1 VQKHSFHLIIV
12 RLTCLLGLS
21 LLGLT
26 LLGLTLLGL
35 TAGCWNSQEGHRP
48 QDGPPSQRAIVPRAT
63 QPVVTLKLLVVGDP
77 ELADGIKKLR
87 GEWTERTG
95 GGQLQVLQ
103 WSSPKLVA
111 AESLPADLVIYPAR
125 YLGIQVEKKW
135 LRPLRDSTLQSEQFA
150 KADLLA
156 AIRSREISYGGSVY
170 AFPFGSP
177 PLLLCYNSQALTSA
191 GCEVPQTWDDYRIV
205 VQRLN
210 RQSIPCQLPLA
221 GESAAI
227 TLLSRAVSYAHQGG
241 QRTLLFDLD
250 TFHPRIAGPPFVRA
264 LEEIVAEVSASKRS
278 NRGKADS
285 GGTVPAVSLPGVFQD
300 AVKRVA
306 LGQAVMTLGWP
317 GVYCPLIQE
326 DGMPEERRRP
336 NEVHYAPL
344 PRAKTVYRDTQDR
357 WVINR
362 DDTPVTLLGVAGRLA
377 SVTTTSRNA
386 VSAFKL
392 LRWIGSG
399 DTAIEISSDSR
410 FTLWYRHSQVKVS
423 DQWQANCQGL
433 GVPEFDATTEL
444 TATIERATEKDFRR
458 QGIGRVVT
466 HALSSDNCF
475 LLPRISGIDQ
485 YLECLSQAV
494 RSAIAGE
501 SAKAALEQATIE
513 WEMITEHMGREM
525 LQLAY
530 RAHLDY

>member
-1 VQKHSFHLIIV
+1 MQKYSFHLIIV
-12 RLTCLLGLS
+12 RLTCLLGIS
-21 LLGLT
+21 LLGLS
-26 LLGLTLLGL
+26 
-35 TAGCWNSQEGHRP
+35 AGCWNSQEGHIP
-48 QDGPPSQRAIVPRAT
+48 QDGPPSQRAIAPRVT

-135 LRPLRDSTLQSEQFA
+135 LRPLRASALQSEQFA

-156 AIRSREISYGGSVY
+156 AIRSREISYGGIVY

-177 PLLLCYNSQALTSA
+177 PLLLCYNSQMLTAA

-227 TLLSRAVSYAHQGG
+227 TLLSRAVSYAHQSG
-241 QRTLLFDLD
+241 QRALLFDLD
-250 TFHPRIAGPPFVRA
+250 SFHPHIAGPPFVRA
-264 LEEIVAEVSASKRS
+264 LEEIVAEVSASKRP
-278 NRGKADS
+278 NGEKADL
-285 GGTVPAVSLPGVFQD
+285 GDTVSAVSPPGIFQD

-306 LGQAVMTLGWP
+306 LGQAAMTLGWP
-317 GVYCPLIQE
+317 GVYCPLIPE
-326 DGMPEERRRP
+326 DEIPEERRRP

-344 PRAKTVYRDTQDR
+344 PRAKTVYRDTQDQ

-423 DQWQANCQGL
+423 NRWQANCQGL
-433 GVPEFDATTEL
+433 SAPEFAATTEL
-444 TATIERATEKDFRR
+444 TTTKERATKERATEKDFRR
-458 QGIGRVVT
+458 QGIGRIVT

-475 LLPRISGIDQ
+475 LLPRISGMDQ

-494 RSAIAGE
+494 RNAIAGE

-513 WEMITEHMGREM
+513 WEMITEQMGREM